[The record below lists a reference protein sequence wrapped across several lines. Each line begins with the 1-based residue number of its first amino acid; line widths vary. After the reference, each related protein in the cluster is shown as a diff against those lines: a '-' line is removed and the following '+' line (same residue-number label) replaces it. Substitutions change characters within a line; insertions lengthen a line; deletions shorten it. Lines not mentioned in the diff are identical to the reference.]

1 MNGYFFTPPEPEIS
15 LLSGGEIESTDSLPW
30 LWKPYLAF
38 GAVSILDGDPG
49 VGKSLFTV
57 DLAARLSIGASMPD
71 GSEAPVNPVSKE
83 KYTGTIFINAEDS
96 VRHTILPRLLTA
108 GGLQNRVAF
117 AAGIGEGNGQMRRLY
132 FPQDM
137 NYLRSLMKEVGGT
150 SLRGSF
156 IPLDPMMA
164 LFPKISTADQNIRR
178 ATDPLV
184 RFAADT
190 QCCVLLV
197 RHLNKTG
204 GGKSMYRGGGSI
216 GILGACRTGL
226 LIGAHPDD
234 PERRVLTMT
243 KSNIGPLAPSL
254 GFRVSVNPK
263 RMGIGFFPAGAQHP
277 ATGEVLKEHSYAKR
291 ELPDGPIIQWEG
303 PTPITAD
310 EICTVKPDLGPQS
323 ARAAEWLEALLAKGP
338 VPASA
343 IEAQA
348 QSLGIGYS
356 TMRLVK
362 AKLGIESNRV
372 VVEGQPHWEWALP
385 RATDD
390 NPPLT
395 EQEREEYFNKQAEAL
410 MS

>member
-1 MNGYFFTPPEPEIS
+1 MDGYSLTPPQHEIS
-15 LLSGGEIESTDSLPW
+15 LISGGEIETTDSVSW

-49 VGKSLFTV
+49 VGKSLLTV
-57 DLAARLSIGASMPD
+57 DLAARLSVGASMPD
-71 GSEAPVNPVSKE
+71 GSEAPVNPVSK
-83 KYTGTIFINAEDS
+83 KKCTSTIFINAEDS

-108 GGLQNRVAF
+108 GGLQNRAAF

-137 NYLRSLMKEVGGT
+137 HYLRSLMRDVNGM

-164 LFPKISTADQNIRR
+164 LFSKISTADQNIRR

-226 LIGAHPDD
+226 LIGTHPDD

-254 GFRVSVNPK
+254 GFRVSVIPK
-263 RMGIGFFPAGAQHP
+263 RMGLGFFPAGAKHP
-277 ATGEVLKEHSYAKR
+277 ATGKVLTQNTYADR
-291 ELPDGPIIQWEG
+291 ELPEGPIINWEG

-310 EICTVKPDLGPQS
+310 EICSVKPDLGPQS
-323 ARAAEWLEALLAKGP
+323 ARAVEWLRALLANGP
-338 VPASA
+338 IPATEV
-343 IEAQA
+343 EAKA
-348 QSLGIGYS
+348 AAEGIGY
-356 TMRLVK
+356 TTVRAVK
-362 AKLGIESNRV
+362 VKLGIESQRV
-372 VVEGQPHWEWALP
+372 LIDGQQRWEWVLP
-385 RATDD
+385 NDPNHSSPTSE
-390 NPPLT
+390 T
-395 EQEREEYFNKQAEAL
+395 EMDQYFDKLAEEVL
-410 MS
+410 S